1 MKLVGTAD
9 IKPAASNNACRF
21 DPASGANDSQSL
33 AQASTA
39 SCRGFF

>member
-9 IKPAASNNACRF
+9 LKSAASNNACRF
-21 DPASGANDSQSL
+21 DPASGANDDQWL

-39 SCRGFF
+39 SCRSFF